1 MAQGQGEP
9 TAKVKAFFW
18 LILGSF
24 SVFFAEV
31 ISGSEIFPF
40 TKLTGWIL
48 IFPLYTLHTLVL
60 WTAVFRYGRGWL
72 YALFPA
78 GALFGLYE
86 AYITKVL
93 WSPTWGGLPFYVG
106 GVAVVETALLVL
118 FWHSFMAFIVPL
130 FLAET
135 VLTSS
140 REMFSYAP
148 GWAKRL
154 LTSSRASMLG
164 YALALCSGLFSSQ
177 GAPTVLHAL
186 ASGVISSVFL
196 MALVRLWMR
205 RGGMRYS
212 FRDLLPGPRGF
223 RVLIV
228 LLLLDYVALG
238 AILRP
243 EALPGIGAQATVWVL
258 YAFFGLLLYLAVRR
272 SRDVDMSRKPYE
284 MEFSTRRWL
293 ILTVLFTA
301 GSVFGRLTGLGF
313 IVAMASWLA
322 ATAFGVVMLGL
333 TIRNVV
339 LR

>member
-1 MAQGQGEP
+1 MC
-9 TAKVKAFFW
+9 
-18 LILGSF
+18 IRDS
-24 SVFFAEV
+24 
-31 ISGSEIFPF
+31 
-40 TKLTGWIL
+40 
-48 IFPLYTLHTLVL
+48 
-60 WTAVFRYGRGWL
+60 
-72 YALFPA
+72 
-78 GALFGLYE
+78 
-86 AYITKVL
+86 
-93 WSPTWGGLPFYVG
+93 FYVG

-118 FWHSFMAFIVPL
+118 FWHSFLAFIVPL

-148 GWAKRL
+148 DWAKRL
-154 LTSSRASMLG
+154 LTSSKTQMLG

-196 MALVRLWMR
+196 MALIRFWMR
-205 RGGMRYS
+205 RGGTRYS
-212 FRDLLPGPRGF
+212 FRDLLPGPRGSRF
-223 RVLIV
+223 LLV

-272 SRDVDMSRKPYE
+272 SRDVELSAKPYE

-313 IVAMASWLA
+313 IIAMAAWLA

>member
-1 MAQGQGEP
+1 MGQVQGEP
-9 TAKVKAFFW
+9 TARVKAFFW

-40 TKLTGWIL
+40 TKLT
-48 IFPLYTLHTLVL
+48 
-60 WTAVFRYGRGWL
+60 GWL

-118 FWHSFMAFIVPL
+118 FWHSFLAFIVPL
-130 FLAET
+130 FVAET
-135 VLTSS
+135 ALTSS
-140 REMFSYAP
+140 REMFAYAP

-154 LTSSRASMLG
+154 LTSSRAQMMG
-164 YALALCSGLFSSQ
+164 YALAVCSGLFSSQ

-196 MALVRLWMR
+196 MALMRLWMR
-205 RGGMRYS
+205 REGTGFS
-212 FRDLLPGPRGF
+212 FRDLLPGPKGF
-223 RVLIV
+223 RVLV
-228 LLLLDYVALG
+228 ALLLLDYLALG
-238 AILRP
+238 IILRP
-243 EALPGIGAQATVWVL
+243 EALPGIGAQATIWVL
-258 YAFFGLLLYLAVRR
+258 YAFFGILLYLAVRR
-272 SRDVDMSRKPYE
+272 SRETDLPEMPYE
-284 MEFSTRRWL
+284 LGLSSRRWF
-293 ILTVLFTA
+293 ILTVLFIA
-301 GSVFGRLTGLGF
+301 GAFFGKLTGLGF
-313 IVAMASWLA
+313 IFVLASWFA
-322 ATAFGVVMLGL
+322 ATAFGVVMLVL
-333 TIRNVV
+333 TIRNVL

>member
-1 MAQGQGEP
+1 MAQVQGEP
-9 TAKVKAFFW
+9 TARVKAFFW

-48 IFPLYTLHTLVL
+48 IFPLYTLHTIVL
-60 WTAVFRYGRGWL
+60 WTVVFRYGRGWL

-93 WSPTWGGLPFYVG
+93 WSPTWGGMPFYVG

-118 FWHSFMAFIVPL
+118 FWHSFLAFIVPL

-140 REMFSYAP
+140 SEMFAYAP
-148 GWAKRL
+148 GWARRL
-154 LTSSRASMLG
+154 LASSRARMLG
-164 YALALCSGLFSSQ
+164 YALAVCSGLFSSQ
-177 GAPTVLHAL
+177 GAPSVLHSL
-186 ASGVISSVFL
+186 ASGVFNSVFL
-196 MALVRLWMR
+196 MVLVRLWMR
-205 RGGMRYS
+205 GGGTRYS

-223 RVLIV
+223 RVLMV

-258 YAFFGLLLYLAVRR
+258 YAFFGFLLYVAVKR
-272 SRDVDMSRKPYE
+272 SREIDMSKEPYE
-284 MEFSTRRWL
+284 MELSTRKWL

-313 IVAMASWLA
+313 IVVLASWLA
-322 ATAFGVVMLGL
+322 AIMFGVVMLVL
-333 TIRNVV
+333 TIRKVIF
-339 LR
+339 R

>member
-1 MAQGQGEP
+1 MAQGQSEP
-9 TAKVKAFFW
+9 TARVKAFFW

-60 WTAVFRYGRGWL
+60 WTVVFRYGRGWL

-130 FLAET
+130 FVAET

-140 REMFSYAP
+140 REMFVYAP

-154 LTSSRASMLG
+154 LTSSRARMLG
-164 YALALCSGLFSSQ
+164 YALAVCSGLFSSQ
-177 GAPTVLHAL
+177 GAPTIFHAL

-205 RGGMRYS
+205 RGGARYS

-223 RVLIV
+223 RVLMA

-238 AILRP
+238 AIFRP

-258 YAFFGLLLYLAVRR
+258 YAFFGLLLYLAVKR
-272 SRDVDMSRKPYE
+272 SRDVDMSKEPYE
-284 MEFSTRRWL
+284 MGFSTRRWV
-293 ILTVLFTA
+293 ILTILFTA
-301 GSVFGRLTGLGF
+301 GSVFGRLTGLG
-313 IVAMASWLA
+313 IVVALATWLA
-322 ATAFGVVMLGL
+322 AIAFGVAMLCL
-333 TIRNVV
+333 TIRNVI

>member
-1 MAQGQGEP
+1 MEP
-9 TAKVKAFFW
+9 EAEAPSRSTKVFFW
-18 LILGSF
+18 FIMGSL

-40 TKLTGWIL
+40 TKLSGRVL
-48 IFPLYTLHTLVL
+48 IFPLYALHTLVL

-135 VLTSS
+135 LLTSS
-140 REMFSYAP
+140 REMFVYAP
-148 GWAKRL
+148 SWAKRI
-154 LTSSRASMLG
+154 LTSSRSQTFG

-177 GAPTVLHAL
+177 GAPTALHAL
-186 ASGVISSVFL
+186 ASGVISSVL
-196 MALVRLWMR
+196 LWAMVSR
-205 RGGMRYS
+205 WLHMGGNGHS
-212 FRDLLPGPRGF
+212 FRSLLPGPRGS
-223 RVLIV
+223 RVLV
-228 LLLLDYVALG
+228 ALLLLDYLALG

-243 EALPGIGAQATVWVL
+243 EELPGVEAQATIWAL
-258 YAFFGLLLYLAVRR
+258 YLIFGLLLYMGVKR
-272 SRDVDMSRKPYE
+272 SRAIEASDESYE
-284 MEFSTRRWL
+284 MSLSARRWL
-293 ILTVLFTA
+293 IFSALFTA
-301 GSVFGRLTGLGF
+301 GSVIGRLTGLGF
-313 IVAMASWLA
+313 AVVLALWLA
-322 ATAFGVVMLGL
+322 AIAFGVVMLAL
-333 TIRNVV
+333 TVRNVV